1 MKVSAITDSKEFL
14 EKIKVRTKFE
24 ITLIEWNPKFD
35 LIALGSKDGDLMVK
49 RYPWKTGWKRNFSR
63 QLPLT
68 QFSAL
73 IAGESE
79 YSSKQSKNEMVSLCW
94 SPDGQIL
101 LSAFSSGHCFYLDT
115 QNGNVL
121 FSRLIEY
128 APKEIKWIKYRPS
141 CHTLEIDNDP
151 TISAA
156 DFNFCDDASK
166 EHAVVCEEVEQF
178 CKKSFNQS
186 LVGTFLC
193 ILHEMNKAEIDGTH
207 SLVLDILANGVLLV
221 LKINLTHAPVNTS
234 VFSIRTLLV
243 RKNCI
248 RIPLKIDDVNPS
260 LSNKEFLEIAGPIS
274 PERMCIYNQISKSLC
289 CISFY
294 CIYLQEMLKYCT
306 SNWQQSSEAFHQRVF
321 AFVNN
326 NNPAGILT
334 ESRPKQKD
342 GSEGALLM
350 CNDLLMLIETEQSS
364 DLLNNFFN
372 SPTSY
377 KEMKQ
382 ACSFLDDYSSLIKG
396 ISSGV
401 FPASQQL
408 GHEIR
413 VLHAYFT
420 TLSTNMED
428 DNEEEFDP
436 VPMLLDTLLKIASGH
451 TAFSLTLGLTQN
463 FHQFFDQ
470 FEHSVYL
477 LEQKLQ
483 NILQVADK
491 NRTELKQFLNWLLAL
506 ICDEASDKC
515 DEASPDESKFDLKQL
530 SQFLDEIVQHS
541 GLNDSDSGRFILD
554 RVIPYLFVY
563 NCQQKIQQPTIEQQ
577 MQLCFQHFKIFF
589 KDGLTKFFNMPESC
603 NIFVE
608 DKEELDD
615 EEETYN
621 SDE

>member
-221 LKINLTHAPVNTS
+221 LK
-234 VFSIRTLLV
+234 
-243 RKNCI
+243 
-248 RIPLKIDDVNPS
+248 
-260 LSNKEFLEIAGPIS
+260 NK
-274 PERMCIYNQISKSLC
+274 
-289 CISFY
+289 
-294 CIYLQEMLKYCT
+294 
-306 SNWQQSSEAFHQRVF
+306 
-321 AFVNN
+321 
-326 NNPAGILT
+326 
-334 ESRPKQKD
+334 
-342 GSEGALLM
+342 
-350 CNDLLMLIETEQSS
+350 
-364 DLLNNFFN
+364 
-372 SPTSY
+372 
-377 KEMKQ
+377 
-382 ACSFLDDYSSLIKG
+382 
-396 ISSGV
+396 
-401 FPASQQL
+401 
-408 GHEIR
+408 
-413 VLHAYFT
+413 
-420 TLSTNMED
+420 
-428 DNEEEFDP
+428 
-436 VPMLLDTLLKIASGH
+436 
-451 TAFSLTLGLTQN
+451 
-463 FHQFFDQ
+463 
-470 FEHSVYL
+470 
-477 LEQKLQ
+477 
-483 NILQVADK
+483 
-491 NRTELKQFLNWLLAL
+491 
-506 ICDEASDKC
+506 
-515 DEASPDESKFDLKQL
+515 
-530 SQFLDEIVQHS
+530 
-541 GLNDSDSGRFILD
+541 
-554 RVIPYLFVY
+554 
-563 NCQQKIQQPTIEQQ
+563 
-577 MQLCFQHFKIFF
+577 FK
-589 KDGLTKFFNMPESC
+589 
-603 NIFVE
+603 
-608 DKEELDD
+608 
-615 EEETYN
+615 
-621 SDE
+621 